1 MENNI
6 TYIVAFSGGK
16 DSVAMVLHLLE
27 MGVPKDRIHLHHHDV
42 DGGGDNL
49 WDWGGTTSYC
59 EAFANALGL
68 KLFFSFRKNGIDG
81 EMLRHRSGLQP
92 VHYQQEPGADYTVLP
107 SKDGDSTRQKFPAV
121 AASLMTR
128 WCSSCVKID
137 VLRRVIP
144 AMYKDGDY
152 IVCTGERR
160 QESANRAKYFEREEH
175 ICSTKKR
182 RVEAWRPIIDWQ
194 EQEVWAIMERW
205 RIQPHPCYELGY
217 PRCSCQ
223 ICIFGSENIWAS
235 NSELADEKIRYIEHR
250 ERLFGFT
257 LYNGMTIREKVNKGK
272 SFLKPDKVARWASEA
287 MDRFVSPIFVENWV
301 LPQGAFINE
310 KAGSV

>member
-1 MENNI
+1 M
-6 TYIVAFSGGK
+6 THIVAFSGGK

-27 MGVPKDRIHLHHHDV
+27 SGVPKDRIHLHHHDV

-59 EAFANALGL
+59 TAFANALGL
-68 KLFFSFRKNGIDG
+68 QLFFSYREGGIDA
-81 EMLRHRSGLQP
+81 EMHRQNSGLKDVYYQP
-92 VHYQQEPGADYTVLP
+92 VPGGDYAVLR
-107 SKDGDSTRQKFPAV
+107 SKPGYSTRLKFPAIT
-121 AASLMTR
+121 ASLMTR

-144 AMYKDGDY
+144 AMYHEGDFL
-152 IVCTGERR
+152 VCTGERR
-160 QESANRAKYFEREEH
+160 EESANRAKYFEREEH

-205 RIQPHPCYELGY
+205 KIQPHPCYELGY
-217 PRCSCQ
+217 SRCSCQ

-235 NSELADEKIRYIEHR
+235 NFQLSPEKIYYIQDR
-250 ERLFGFT
+250 EEQFGFT
-257 LYNGMTIREKVNKGK
+257 LFNSMGIMEKVKRGR
-272 SFLKPDKVARWASEA
+272 SFLKADKVERWASEA
-287 MDRFVSPIFVENWV
+287 MNEFKSPIFVQNWC
-301 LPQGAFINE
+301 LPQGAFVGE